1 MRRSDQEFSV
11 VGGGPGINRGA
22 TKRVHVSEKVR
33 SNHGT
38 WRRQLAPTP
47 ADPPSALALIWVYFG
62 LSSEYFFTRTN
73 IFNILLQA
81 ANIGIIAAGL
91 TVVMIT
97 AEIDLSIGSLEALSG
112 SVAAVVII
120 RYGMPIAVGIC
131 CRDSD
136 NRPRRSRQRLSDVE
150 SQDRLVHLDAGD
162 ARHRAGNRVPA
173 HERRCGCRVSATL

>member
-1 MRRSDQEFSV
+1 MTEARRDTSMQQRVRAVAARGS
-11 VGGGPGINRGA
+11 GRSLRLLGI
-22 TKRVHVSEKVR
+22 
-33 SNHGT
+33 
-38 WRRQLAPTP
+38 LL
-47 ADPPSALALIWVYFG
+47 ALALIWVYFG

-120 RYGMPIAVGIC
+120 RYGMPIAVGIAAAIATTV
-131 CRDSD
+131 
-136 NRPRRSRQRLSDVE
+136 L
-150 SQDRLVHLDAGD
+150 AG
-162 ARHRAGNRVPA
+162 A
-173 HERRCGCRVSATL
+173 VSS